1 MPKPFLTYAQQ
12 IQKLKDKNLVIPD
25 EPNAAAIL
33 HRYGYFALITGYK
46 DLLKNRTTKRYLDGT
61 TFDDIVAIYL
71 FDEQLRELTFR
82 YLLHI
87 ERHIRSSLSY
97 SFCDLYGEN
106 QSAYL
111 DKHQYDISSTSKERE
126 VDKLIGKFLSPLINR
141 PTKYPYIEHHK
152 NQPPQCSSLG
162 AGRRIDIWR
171 VVKDVRIFQA
181 TGEVRRQ
188 HRI

>member
-61 TFDDIVAIYL
+61 TFDDIVAIYR

-87 ERHIRSSLSY
+87 ERHIRSSLSWY
-97 SFCDLYGEN
+97 KISIAPE
-106 QSAYL
+106 AYRKPRRL
-111 DKHQYDISSTSKERE
+111 C
-126 VDKLIGKFLSPLINR
+126 LFLL
-141 PTKYPYIEHHK
+141 
-152 NQPPQCSSLG
+152 
-162 AGRRIDIWR
+162 
-171 VVKDVRIFQA
+171 
-181 TGEVRRQ
+181 
-188 HRI
+188 

>member
-25 EPNAAAIL
+25 KPSAAAIL

-61 TFDDIVAIYL
+61 TFDDIVAIYR

-97 SFCDLYGEN
+97 SFCDLMTKIK
-106 QSAYL
+106 A
-111 DKHQYDISSTSKERE
+111 HIWTSTSM
-126 VDKLIGKFLSPLINR
+126 IFR
-141 PTKYPYIEHHK
+141 PPPK
-152 NQPPQCSSLG
+152 NAKWTS
-162 AGRRIDIWR
+162 
-171 VVKDVRIFQA
+171 
-181 TGEVRRQ
+181 
-188 HRI
+188 

>member
-1 MPKPFLTYAQQ
+1 MPKPFLTYVQQ

-25 EPNAAAIL
+25 EPSAAAIL

-61 TFDDIVAIYL
+61 TFDDIVTIYH

-111 DKHQYDISSTSKERE
+111 DKHKYDISSAFKERE
-126 VDKLIGKFLSPLINR
+126 VDKLIGKFLFQNLRAEFDTVIADIYIICASDQFSNLILCLAA
-141 PTKYPYIEHHK
+141 K
-152 NQPPQCSSLG
+152 
-162 AGRRIDIWR
+162 
-171 VVKDVRIFQA
+171 
-181 TGEVRRQ
+181 
-188 HRI
+188 

>member
-46 DLLKNRTTKRYLDGT
+46 DLLKNRTTKCYLDGT
-61 TFDDIVAIYL
+61 TFDDIVAIYH

-87 ERHIRSSLSY
+87 ERHIRSSLSWY
-97 SFCDLYGEN
+97 KISIAPE
-106 QSAYL
+106 AYRKPRRL
-111 DKHQYDISSTSKERE
+111 C
-126 VDKLIGKFLSPLINR
+126 LFLL
-141 PTKYPYIEHHK
+141 
-152 NQPPQCSSLG
+152 
-162 AGRRIDIWR
+162 
-171 VVKDVRIFQA
+171 
-181 TGEVRRQ
+181 
-188 HRI
+188 

>member
-1 MPKPFLTYAQQ
+1 MPKPFLTYVQQ

-25 EPNAAAIL
+25 EPSAAAIL

-61 TFDDIVAIYL
+61 TFDDIVTIYH

-97 SFCDLYGEN
+97 SFCDLYGRKSKRISGQAQVRYFVCLQRTRSGQADRQIPLPLDRPPI
-106 QSAYL
+106 QSTL
-111 DKHQYDISSTSKERE
+111 T
-126 VDKLIGKFLSPLINR
+126 
-141 PTKYPYIEHHK
+141 
-152 NQPPQCSSLG
+152 
-162 AGRRIDIWR
+162 
-171 VVKDVRIFQA
+171 
-181 TGEVRRQ
+181 
-188 HRI
+188 